1 MRFSVQLRNQMFVKG
16 YKLLCFAEKIGK
28 DIIKKICKIASSKYS
43 QTLLNHA
50 KQAATDVL

>member
-1 MRFSVQLRNQMFVKG
+1 MRFSVQLRDQIFVKG
-16 YKLLCFAEKIGK
+16 YKLLCFAEKMGK
-28 DIIKKICKIASSKYS
+28 DISKNICKIASGKYS